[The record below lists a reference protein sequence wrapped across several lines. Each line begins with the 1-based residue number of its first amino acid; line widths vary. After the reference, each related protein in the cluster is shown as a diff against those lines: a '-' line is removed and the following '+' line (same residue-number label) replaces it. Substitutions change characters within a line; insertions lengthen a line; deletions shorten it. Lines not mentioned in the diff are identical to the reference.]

1 VFVERPFIKSNTIEK
16 RDYQIN
22 IAEGCLQR
30 STLVVLPTGL
40 GKTIIALIVIA
51 KVLEKKEGKILFMA
65 PTKPLVEQH
74 ASFLKKFLKADAVIF
89 TGEVAPKER
98 EKLWKECD
106 IIVSTPQ
113 VIANDLISDRISLSN
128 VSLIIFDEAHRAVGN
143 YAYVFVA
150 EKFKEYG
157 GLSLGMTASPGS
169 DVNKIID
176 VYSNLNFHGVEI
188 RSEYD
193 PDVVNYVHDVKIK
206 WIHVDIPKQIK
217 IVAKLLR
224 DVLDQQIKE
233 LQKHGLLIGRKVV
246 STRNLLDVQ
255 KQIQSKLKSGKT
267 SYFHAA
273 TIQAK
278 ALKVN
283 HAIELAETQGVSA
296 LNNYFER
303 LTVEASTKGS
313 SKASRSLVKEPK
325 IKKAMELSKEMHFEH
340 PKLARIVD
348 VVKNQIKEKRDS
360 RIIVFTH
367 YRDTAE
373 LVTNE
378 LSKIK
383 DVRPVRFV
391 GQANR
396 GKDKGLRQKEQVEAI
411 QKFKEGIYNVMVATS
426 VAEEGLD
433 IPSTDLVV
441 FYEPVPSEIRTI
453 QRRGRTGRRM
463 AGEVVILITKSS
475 RDEAYY
481 WSSNR
486 KEKRMHRELE
496 ILRDELNE
504 KLPFAKLKERE
515 FKTSEKLIKPQE
527 KIEKGQMQITDFSGN
542 EEKKSIIIVDTRE
555 FNSDVVR
562 ELSRNQITI
571 RSKQLDIGDYIL
583 SDRVGVERKRVE
595 DFLQSLT
602 DGRLFQQM
610 KELKSSYIHPILIIE
625 GEELFTRRKIS
636 PQAIYGAI
644 ASIVADFN
652 VPIVSTKDGKETA
665 DLLMAI
671 AKRENS
677 KKRKI
682 GIRGLKGAK
691 SLQER
696 QQFIVEGLPNV
707 SATIA
712 QRLLSH
718 FGSIRGIVG
727 ANVEQLCEV
736 KGVGKMIAEGIR
748 EVLDSGYYKGK
759 KL

>member
-1 VFVERPFIKSNTIEK
+1 
-16 RDYQIN
+16 
-22 IAEGCLQR
+22 
-30 STLVVLPTGL
+30 
-40 GKTIIALIVIA
+40 
-51 KVLEKKEGKILFMA
+51 
-65 PTKPLVEQH
+65 
-74 ASFLKKFLKADAVIF
+74 
-89 TGEVAPKER
+89 
-98 EKLWKECD
+98 
-106 IIVSTPQ
+106 

-150 EKFKEYG
+150 EKFREYG

-176 VYSNLNFHGVEI
+176 VYNNLNFQGVEI

-206 WIHVDIPKQIK
+206 WIHVNIPKQIK
-217 IVAKLLR
+217 AVTKLLR
-224 DVLDQQIKE
+224 EILNQQIAE
-233 LQKHGLLIGRKVV
+233 LQKHGLLIGRRVV

-255 KQIQSKLKSGKT
+255 KQIQSKLKSGNA

-303 LTVEASTKGS
+303 LTAEASTKGS

-325 IKKAMELSKEMHFEH
+325 IKKAMELSREMHFEH

-348 VVKNQIKEKRDS
+348 VVKNQIKQKKDS

-504 KLPFAKLKERE
+504 KLPFAQLKERE
-515 FKTSEKLIKPQE
+515 FKTREKLIKPQE

-542 EEKKSIIIVDTRE
+542 EEKKSIVIVDTRE

-583 SDRVGVERKRVE
+583 SDRVGVERKRVD

-636 PQAIYGAI
+636 PQAI
-644 ASIVADFN
+644 
-652 VPIVSTKDGKETA
+652 TKDGKETA

-677 KKRKI
+677 KKRRI

-718 FGSIRGIVG
+718 FGSIRGIIG